1 MWNKVRQYIADRQL
15 LDHNKRYLV
24 ALSGGADSVAL
35 LRIVLRLGYDVEAAH
50 CNFHLRGEEANRD
63 QRFVEDLCDRLGV
76 MLHIAHFN
84 TKEYAEE
91 RKISIEMAARDL
103 RYAYFSQLVTSREM
117 AGVLVAHHK
126 DDSAE
131 TILMNMIR
139 GTGVNGL
146 TGIKPVSE
154 LAIQQPT
161 TEFKIQNS
169 KLIIHQQPTTNDQQ
183 PTTNDPQPT
192 ASKPQNRKTA
202 KPQDRITILR
212 PLLCLTRADIIR
224 YIEDEHQDYITDSSN
239 LEADVVR
246 NKIRLNILPLL
257 KEITPS
263 AVENILRTA
272 ANLADAN
279 ENSDEHQ
286 LFTILKPYGFN
297 GVQVRRIAENM
308 DTATGKQYHSKSH
321 SLLIDRGTLMISENS
336 QAQSPETPASVSSPE
351 TPASVML
358 SALPALTSTTFD
370 LTDRHSAYLDADKVK
385 QPLTLRTVKTGDRF
399 VPFGMTGSKL
409 ISDYLTDIKMP
420 LTEKQQQKVMT
431 DADGNIVWL
440 VDLRTDNRYAITNK
454 TKKIL
459 IIKSQ

>member
-35 LRIVLRLGYDVEAAH
+35 LRMMLRLGYDVEAAH

-63 QRFVEDLCDRLGV
+63 QRFVEDLCGRLGV
-76 MLHIAHFN
+76 TLHIAHFN
-84 TKEYAEE
+84 TREYAEE
-91 RKISIEMAARDL
+91 WKISIEMAARDL
-103 RYAYFSQLVTSREM
+103 RYAYFSQLVASGEM

-154 LAIQQPT
+154 LAIQRPSA
-161 TEFKIQNS
+161 EFKIQNS
-169 KLIIHQQPTTNDQQ
+169 KLKIHQQ

-192 ASKPQNRKTA
+192 ASKPQNRITA
-202 KPQDRITILR
+202 KPQNRITILR

-224 YIEDEHQDYITDSSN
+224 YLEDEHQDFIIDSSN

-279 ENSDEHQ
+279 ENSEEHQ

-297 GVQVRRIAENM
+297 GVQVRRIVENM
-308 DTATGKQYHSKSH
+308 DIATGKQYHSKSH
-321 SLLIDRGTLMISENS
+321 SLLIDRGMLRITENDT
-336 QAQSPETPASVSSPE
+336 AQ
-351 TPASVML
+351 L
-358 SALPALTSTTFD
+358 SALPSLTSATLD

-420 LTEKQQQKVMT
+420 LTEKQHQKVVT

>member
-1 MWNKVRQYIADRQL
+1 MLNKVRQYIADRQL

-35 LRIVLRLGYDVEAAH
+35 LRMMLRLGYGVEAAH

-63 QRFVEDLCDRLGV
+63 QRFVENLCGRLGV
-76 MLHIAHFN
+76 MLHIVHFN
-84 TKEYAEE
+84 TREYAEE
-91 RKISIEMAARDL
+91 KRISIEMAARDL
-103 RYAYFSQLVTSREM
+103 RYAYFSQLVASGEL

-139 GTGVNGL
+139 GTGINGL

-154 LAIQQPT
+154 LAIQRLT
-161 TEFKIQNS
+161 TNDQR
-169 KLIIHQQPTTNDQQ
+169 PTTNDQR
-183 PTTNDPQPT
+183 PTTNDQRLT
-192 ASKPQNRKTA
+192 TNDQRL
-202 KPQDRITILR
+202 TILR

-224 YIEDEHQDYITDSSN
+224 YLEDEHQDFITDSSN

-279 ENSDEHQ
+279 ENSEEHQ

-297 GVQVRRIAENM
+297 GVQVRRIVENM
-308 DTATGKQYHSKSH
+308 DIATGKQYHSKSH
-321 SLLIDRGTLMISENS
+321 SLLIDRGMLRITENDT
-336 QAQSPETPASVSSPE
+336 AQ
-351 TPASVML
+351 L
-358 SALPALTSTTFD
+358 SALPSLTSATLD

-420 LTEKQQQKVMT
+420 LTEKQQQKVVT